1 MTRRLKLATVGTG
14 YFAQFHYEAW
24 SRIENVDLVGLCTL
38 DETMGRNIADRF
50 DIATVHGDVADML
63 DAVQPD
69 LLDIITPPPTHRQFI
84 EAAVARGIAVVC
96 QKPFTQ
102 NIDEAEAMVAL
113 AETAGV
119 PLIVHENFRFQPW
132 HRQARK
138 VLDEGTLG
146 EVYQISFRMRPGDGQ
161 GPEAYLDRQPYFQTM
176 ERFLVH
182 ETAIHF
188 VDVFRFLMGEVETV
202 YADLTRFNPA
212 IAGEDSGYIVFQFRN
227 GARGLF
233 DGNRLVDHAAE
244 NRRLTMGDMLIEGSH
259 AVLRLDGD
267 GRMYLRKHGYDAE
280 IDVDFDWENKGFAGD
295 SVYFLLCH
303 VVQHVLAGVPV
314 MNTARDYLKNLRIED
329 AIYRSSESGAREKV

>member
-96 QKPFTQ
+96 QKPFTLS
-102 NIDEAEAMVAL
+102 IDEAEAMVAL

-146 EVYQISFRMRPGDGQ
+146 EVIKYRFAWAGRQRAGGFP
-161 GPEAYLDRQPYFQTM
+161 DRQPYSDDGT
-176 ERFLVH
+176 FLVH

-188 VDVFRFLMGEVETV
+188 VDVFRF
-202 YADLTRFNPA
+202 
-212 IAGEDSGYIVFQFRN
+212 S
-227 GARGLF
+227 
-233 DGNRLVDHAAE
+233 
-244 NRRLTMGDMLIEGSH
+244 
-259 AVLRLDGD
+259 
-267 GRMYLRKHGYDAE
+267 
-280 IDVDFDWENKGFAGD
+280 
-295 SVYFLLCH
+295 
-303 VVQHVLAGVPV
+303 
-314 MNTARDYLKNLRIED
+314 
-329 AIYRSSESGAREKV
+329 